1 MLQHFKFSMNV
12 YCFLYINISHK
23 NDKEAKKSACLSWF
37 VVHSHFTWHKSVLCV
52 TVGDIDNSVVYTCVI
67 SISLEA
73 LLGAVH
79 PALMR
84 PESIFRSHFILVLQ
98 RLRFVPIKVI
108 KTTGCH
114 ISLRTKAGKLG
125 RKDRASENP

>member
-1 MLQHFKFSMNV
+1 MLFSKNV
-12 YCFLYINISHK
+12 YCLLSINISHK
-23 NDKEAKKSACLSWF
+23 NDKEAKKSACVSL
-37 VVHSHFTWHKSVLCV
+37 FTWHKSVLCV
-52 TVGDIDNSVVYTCVI
+52 TVGDVDNSVAYTCVI
-67 SISLEA
+67 SISLET

-84 PESIFRSHFILVLQ
+84 PESIFKSHFILVRQ

-125 RKDRASENP
+125 RKDRAGENP

>member
-1 MLQHFKFSMNV
+1 M
-12 YCFLYINISHK
+12 
-23 NDKEAKKSACLSWF
+23 A
-37 VVHSHFTWHKSVLCV
+37 V

-84 PESIFRSHFILVLQ
+84 PESILRSHFILVLQ

-114 ISLRTKAGKLG
+114 IFLRTKAGKLG

>member
-1 MLQHFKFSMNV
+1 M
-12 YCFLYINISHK
+12 
-23 NDKEAKKSACLSWF
+23 A
-37 VVHSHFTWHKSVLCV
+37 V
-52 TVGDIDNSVVYTCVI
+52 TVGDIDSSVVYTCVI

-84 PESIFRSHFILVLQ
+84 PESILRSHFILVLQ